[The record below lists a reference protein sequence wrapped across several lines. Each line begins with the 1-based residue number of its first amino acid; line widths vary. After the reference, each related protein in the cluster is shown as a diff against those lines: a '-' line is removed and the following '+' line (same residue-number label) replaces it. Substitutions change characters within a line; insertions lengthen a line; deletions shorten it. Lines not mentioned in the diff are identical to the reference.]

1 MIIIILYP
9 ICIAYR
15 FCKGTQLLLYCPILS
30 GERWIVSLAVFVNC
44 AVLYQWKMLV
54 VINCAFWPTPY
65 DARLKCAHHGN
76 MTNKATAII
85 FFLSLSLKNVSRFH
99 PQFFFSKL
107 FNNCSGNIYI
117 DATTGVLFVMYIATM
132 Q

>member
-54 VINCAFWPTPY
+54 VINCAFWLTPWCAFQVCASRKH
-65 DARLKCAHHGN
+65 DKQSNCNNILFVIITEKCI
-76 MTNKATAII
+76 TFSSTV
-85 FFLSLSLKNVSRFH
+85 FFL
-99 PQFFFSKL
+99 KL
-107 FNNCSGNIYI
+107 FNKCSGNIYI
-117 DATTGVLFVMYIATM
+117 DATGVLFVMYIATM

>member
-54 VINCAFWPTPY
+54 VINCAFWPTPWC
-65 DARLKCAHHGN
+65 AFKVCAHHGNVN

-85 FFLSLSLKNVSRFH
+85 FFLSLSLKNVSCFYPH
-99 PQFFFSKL
+99 FFFKL

-117 DATTGVLFVMYIATM
+117 DATGVLFVMYIATM